1 MKNPLRRFS
10 SWFKDNKKPVATSPS
25 NRRLTPEMIAEQQR
39 QLAEQKTQAAAR
51 QQALN
56 SASKTGPRNRP
67 KHVAIEEELG
77 QKRKNR
83 ISLFKKGPAHKAQ
96 ARKERREKNAIGPV
110 IRDVLSG
117 EFLTREGVTR
127 HIPYLIFVSGLF
139 IAYIAMGYQFERIE
153 RDKNKTKR
161 QLEELGAE
169 YKTLQAEF
177 ETQLQQSKVEE
188 SISALGL
195 KQPVEPPYLLDQKP
209 LKP

>member
-1 MKNPLRRFS
+1 MKNPLHRFNS
-10 SWFKDNKKPVATSPS
+10 LFKFSKKSADPSPS
-25 NRRLTPEMIAEQQR
+25 NRRLTPEVIAEQQR
-39 QLAEQKTQAAAR
+39 QLAQQKALATAR
-51 QQALN
+51 QNALK
-56 SASKTGPRNRP
+56 SAAKSGPRNRP
-67 KHVAIEEELG
+67 KHVAAEEELG
-77 QKRKNR
+77 QKRKR
-83 ISLFKKGPAHKAQ
+83 RFSLFKKFQRSNAKT
-96 ARKERREKNAIGPV
+96 RKERREKNAIGPV
-110 IRDVLSG
+110 FRDVLSG

-195 KQPVEPPYLLDQKP
+195 KQPVAPPYLLDQKP